1 MGSPTYIPL
10 ATITLTGTD
19 SSIDFASI
27 PATYRDLVLVVQ
39 GTTTTGAGLPMRFNG
54 DSGSNYSNVVAYG
67 DGSSTASGSGSGT
80 SFELGY
86 FTTNPAM
93 SIVQIMDYSATD
105 KHKTAL
111 IRYGSPASTNITAM
125 RAGRWASTA
134 AITSITLT
142 LTTGSYSSGTTF
154 SLFGIAG

>member
-1 MGSPTYIPL
+1 MSYIPL
-10 ATITLTGTD
+10 ATLTLSGSD
-19 SSIDFASI
+19 SEIVFSGI
-27 PATYRDLVLVVQ
+27 PATFKDLVLIVQ

-93 SIVQIMDYSATD
+93 STVQIMDYAATD

-134 AITSITLT
+134 AISSITLT
-142 LTTGSYSSGTTF
+142 TTTGSYASGTTF
-154 SLFGIAG
+154 SLYGVA